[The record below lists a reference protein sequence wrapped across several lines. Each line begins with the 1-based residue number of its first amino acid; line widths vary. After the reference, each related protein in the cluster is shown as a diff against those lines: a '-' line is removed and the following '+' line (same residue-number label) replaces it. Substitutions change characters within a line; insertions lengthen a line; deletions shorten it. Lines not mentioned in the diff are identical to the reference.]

1 MNRLFYIYTAPNG
14 EEKRVTAYAE
24 VKALVEKNGG
34 HYKATCEPVGEEN
47 HIPARQLARRKVAR
61 QPQ

>member
-34 HYKATCEPVGEEN
+34 HYKATCEPVEEKN
-47 HIPARQLARRKVAR
+47 YIPVRQLERRKVAR
-61 QPQ
+61 